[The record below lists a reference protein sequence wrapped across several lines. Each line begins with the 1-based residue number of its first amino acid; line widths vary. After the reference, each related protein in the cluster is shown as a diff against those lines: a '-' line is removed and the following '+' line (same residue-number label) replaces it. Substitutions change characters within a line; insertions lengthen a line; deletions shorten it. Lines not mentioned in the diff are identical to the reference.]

1 MKNKYVS
8 IAKKILG
15 DDIFEELKKSEIG
28 SGIFKLSTKTT
39 VDPEELKIALQIVP
53 RAILSMLIHNLK
65 PMEIGGAKEIP
76 VFFQKEAVIRI
87 NKKAS
92 DVYSGD
98 IISEGK
104 ILTEFKHR
112 SLPGVGLV
120 LMSTF
125 ELYEMADVKQIAEDR
140 ESEEQPKVSKLYDI
154 IDDRIKLHCLIKDV
168 VDHRISEREAIQKL
182 INERI
187 NESVEEAN
195 QEPEDTE
202 DSDSEIIEEEK
213 STDAGE
219 INEMQMNEEENEGEI
234 EDMKKNKKNKL
245 KEFLEQ
251 KEKEKHEIVELDK
264 NENISCP
271 DCGFELFK
279 GEDHFNLCICYGENF
294 NKKIEI
300 KKSSGNKY
308 KFNFPKSFDIE
319 NIKMLRDAIKI
330 NKE

>member
-28 SGIFKLSTKTT
+28 SGIFKPSTKTT
-39 VDPEELKIALQIVP
+39 VDPEELRIALQIVP
-53 RAILSMLIHNLK
+53 RAILLMLIHNLK
-65 PMEIGGAKEIP
+65 PMEIGVAKEIP
-76 VFFQKEAVIRI
+76 IFFQKEAIIRI

-112 SLPGVGLV
+112 SLPGVGLI

-125 ELYEMADVKQIAEDR
+125 ELYDMADIKQIEGYK
-140 ESEEQPKVSKLYDI
+140 ESEEKPKVSKLYDI
-154 IDDRIKLHCLIKDV
+154 IDERIKLHCLIKDV
-168 VDHRISEREAIQKL
+168 VDHRISEREAIQRL
-182 INERI
+182 INEKI
-187 NESVEEAN
+187 SESVKEAN
-195 QEPEDTE
+195 KEPEDIGDT
-202 DSDSEIIEEEK
+202 DSEEIEEEEK
-213 STDAGE
+213 SIDTD
-219 INEMQMNEEENEGEI
+219 ITNEMQMNEEDSEEN
-234 EDMKKNKKNKL
+234 MKKNKKNKL

-279 GEDHFNLCICYGENF
+279 GNDHFNLCICYGENF
-294 NKKIEI
+294 NKKIEM

-319 NIKMLRDAIKI
+319 NIKMLLDAIKT